1 MKETNELVKSKTK
14 LAIWIA
20 SNCQDTLQAKRRMEL
35 TQKLTDEGL
44 SLDKFGKCF
53 NSVIDGNQLPSLIK
67 QYKFYLAFENS
78 LHCRDYITEKF
89 MINSLLYGAV
99 PVVLGATKSDYE
111 AIAPPHSFIFAEDF
125 SPRTLVEYLNYLDKN
140 ESAYREYLQ
149 WRTILPFNIDAP
161 PSQFCQLC
169 RVVHGINV
177 DNLRNSE
184 YNKSYSRIPLFG
196 FPDRPRRV
204 SLVKWWLGTENTDC
218 VK

>member
-1 MKETNELVKSKTK
+1 
-14 LAIWIA
+14 
-20 SNCQDTLQAKRRMEL
+20 MEL

-53 NSVIDGNQLPSLIK
+53 NSVIDDSHLPSLIK
-67 QYKFYLAFENS
+67 QCKLYLAFENS

-89 MINSLLYGAV
+89 VINPLLYGAV

-111 AIAPPHSFIFAEDF
+111 AIAPPHSFTFAEDF

-149 WRTILPFNIDAP
+149 WRTILPFSIDASP
-161 PSQFCQLC
+161 LGFCQLC
-169 RVVHGINV
+169 RVVHGINI
-177 DNLRNSE
+177 DNLRNSK

-196 FPDRPRRV
+196 FPENPRRV
-204 SLVKWWLGTENTDC
+204 SLVKWWLGTESRDC